1 MLDKCTMRTEVLYND
16 EKTHRYSL
24 KKSWDSSKPS
34 ASVIMISPSDRANE
48 ICLDMTTMYTV
59 NNCYRQGFGS
69 VEILNLYSKINAKP
83 FETDLENNERIID
96 SCKKAD
102 KIIFAWG
109 KGQTKN
115 DILFRIMEILKL
127 LEPYKDK
134 IYEISDESGKNGYHP
149 LGASVR
155 LNWILVPFQYPK
167 SETKTKSEK

>member
-1 MLDKCTMRTEVLYND
+1 MLMINSKEQWEEIQNKIND
-16 EKTHRYSL
+16 EIP
-24 KKSWDSSKPS
+24 KKIRHQITEIVDS
-34 ASVIMISPSDRANE
+34 E
-48 ICLDMTTMYTV
+48 I
-59 NNCYRQGFGS
+59 
-69 VEILNLYSKINAKP
+69 
-83 FETDLENNERIID
+83 FENDLENNERIID

-115 DILFRIMEILKL
+115 DILFRIIEVLKL
-127 LEPYKDK
+127 LESYKDK

-167 SETKTKSEK
+167 SETKTKSEKKGHSMSL